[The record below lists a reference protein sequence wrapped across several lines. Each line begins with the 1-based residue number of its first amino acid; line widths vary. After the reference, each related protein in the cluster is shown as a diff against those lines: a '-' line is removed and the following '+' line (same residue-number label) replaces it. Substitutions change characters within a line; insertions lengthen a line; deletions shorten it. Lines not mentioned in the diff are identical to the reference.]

1 MSTAMQP
8 VSGSGSGAGS
18 AIRTRPSFCN
28 LVIPGLPAA
37 MIPIT
42 VRGPARTG
50 QLFRSSFLPQTFPW
64 YNPDVRSRVDMLSL
78 PATGCVTSFDT
89 IDTDSTIFVL
99 CTHNNLAFFGDPLES
114 AMFSA
119 LVEMMKEREKGRRGE
134 TERNFIIKFRII
146 LFMVTITT
154 AEGFIFFGAAIMG
167 GVVGAL
173 GNLLVNAFF
182 RVIPEKGA
190 SKCLDWF
197 LFILGVILFFS
208 ILFYLLHE
216 FIFIGQFP

>member
-1 MSTAMQP
+1 
-8 VSGSGSGAGS
+8 
-18 AIRTRPSFCN
+18 
-28 LVIPGLPAA
+28 
-37 MIPIT
+37 
-42 VRGPARTG
+42 
-50 QLFRSSFLPQTFPW
+50 
-64 YNPDVRSRVDMLSL
+64 
-78 PATGCVTSFDT
+78 
-89 IDTDSTIFVL
+89 
-99 CTHNNLAFFGDPLES
+99 
-114 AMFSA
+114 
-119 LVEMMKEREKGRRGE
+119 
-134 TERNFIIKFRII
+134 
-146 LFMVTITT
+146 MVTITT